1 MKLLLTGLSHH
12 TAPVEVRERLAIPEH
27 ALAEAL
33 AALRQLAGHVNF
45 IRSIRPELAAP
56 LAAQLAELQ

>member
-33 AALRQLAGHVNF
+33 AALRQLAGAD
-45 IRSIRPELAAP
+45 EA
-56 LAAQLAELQ
+56 